1 MKKRVWTFCLM
12 VAWTAG
18 FAAAGPDASRQQDA
32 RTLADEMSVLG
43 MVELLDAYGDEV
55 ADPQTAKYV
64 RARSKITRANLSP
77 ADSKARE
84 KLLDDATGLLKE
96 LIAVKPIAGDGA
108 ALLRHYRLR
117 LDLIDVAGIM
127 RSKSYAAKLM
137 YLQGGQ
143 ADIEGLRAVT
153 DEVVG
158 PLDRLRRDIEFTV
171 EDWQEDLRKL
181 VTLLPELES
190 LQQTLWYKSAW
201 IRFYRAISLPA
212 GPQRD
217 RLLTEAMN
225 QAERFASGG
234 EGDAV
239 HWARLLAGMCAR
251 ELESYQQAARLLMG
265 TNVIEASPAVRVQAM
280 FEMIR
285 NAIEAGAFKQAE
297 RAVKTISAQANRLL
311 GRTGQLDIDVKTVM
325 LHHYLLVRRARASTD
340 ADQTSRD
347 RRAAQQ
353 VLLDFLA
360 KYEARPA
367 VTGAFLKII
376 AGKYRDRARYD
387 GVSSVIVL
395 AVASQEARLS
405 SAEALVKAETL
416 LRMIL
421 ARDDPASKQLRG
433 ETIWQLAQLSNRMR
447 KILDAAR
454 LFGQLAGELPQHA
467 RAAQSAHNSVQCFA
481 SLVNA
486 AENTQTGVAVELRR
500 EYIASLQRLLTTWPD
515 RSELGAWNFELGRQ
529 YQLLAAGGDRQ
540 SIVMAITA
548 YESMSQDDPRYMEA
562 RFLALELRAAGLD
575 DPNEL
580 VGRLDS
586 YAGDAKAAAEQST
599 DAEQARRLRQWGA
612 TTYFLAAK
620 TVYEQLADSPAAL
633 LRLEAMESKW
643 AQTDALVGAWEY
655 EIAKLIELN
664 RTSTAIDKVSAFAAR
679 HPDKARGLM
688 VRLIGQIRDRLE
700 RQPGEAVAAKELET
714 YRTFFGS
721 FSKELYLDASRR
733 QLPAE
738 KMYPIEQLRAE
749 AMLAVGDYSD
759 ALAMFDK
766 CAAYDASRR
775 AEQIEQIDRETANTI
790 EKAKRSAGDP
800 KLASGLAQELFRRQK
815 SGKLGDRLSGQ
826 AAMLGEALNFYAQAE
841 TADER
846 AKRLAIVSKRLV
858 EASLADGE
866 ARKQAVPIDA
876 GNIRGLARTHRAM
889 NNFKGGGALKYYAEL
904 VAGLDRSRDAG
915 LYWAMQLERCE
926 CLLDAFEDDR
936 VQLRRLGALIR
947 QLRVEDANM
956 GQLAGEFAVIEAEA
970 ARSGN

>member
-1 MKKRVWTFCLM
+1 MKKRVWTFCMM

-18 FAAAGPDASRQQDA
+18 FAAAGTDAPGQQDA
-32 RTLADEMSVLG
+32 RKLADEMSALG
-43 MVELLDAYGDEV
+43 MVELLDAYGDEI

-84 KLLDDATGLLKE
+84 KLLDEATGLLKE
-96 LIAVKPIAGDGA
+96 LIAVKPKAGDGVA
-108 ALLRHYRLR
+108 MLRHYRLR

-127 RSKSYAAKLM
+127 RSKPYASRLM

-158 PLDRLRRDIEFTV
+158 PLDHLRRDIEFKI

-234 EGDAV
+234 EGDAM

-251 ELESYQQAARLLMG
+251 ELESHQQAARLLMG

-280 FEMIR
+280 FEMTR
-285 NAIEAGAFKQAE
+285 NAIEAGEFEQAE
-297 RAVKTISAQANRLL
+297 RAVKIISAQANRLL
-311 GRTGQLDIDVKTVM
+311 GRTGRLDIDVKTVM
-325 LHHYLLVRRARASTD
+325 LHHYLLVRRARAATD
-340 ADQTSRD
+340 ADQALRD
-347 RRAAQQ
+347 QRAAQQ
-353 VLLDFLA
+353 VLLDFLS

-376 AGKYRDRARYD
+376 AGKYRDHVLYD
-387 GVSSVIVL
+387 DVSSVIVL
-395 AVASQEARLS
+395 AVASREARLS
-405 SAEALVKAETL
+405 SAEALAKAETL

-421 ARDDPASKQLRG
+421 ARNDQASKQLRG

-447 KILDAAR
+447 KLLDAAR

-548 YESMSQDDPRYMEA
+548 YESLSQDDPRYMEA
-562 RFLALELRAAGLD
+562 RYLALELRVVGLD

-612 TTYFLAAK
+612 TAYFLAAK
-620 TVYEQLADSPAAL
+620 TVYEKLADPPSAL
-633 LRLEAMESKW
+633 LRLDAMESKW
-643 AQTDALVGAWEY
+643 AQTNVLVGAWEY

-664 RTSTAIDKVSAFAAR
+664 RTRTAIDKVSAFAAR

-688 VRLIGQIRDRLE
+688 VRLIGQIRNRLE
-700 RQPGEAVAAKELET
+700 RQPGEPVAAKEMET

-721 FSKELYLDASRR
+721 FSKELYLDANRL
-733 QLPAE
+733 QLSAE

-749 AMLAVGDYSD
+749 AMLAVGDYSE

-766 CAAYDASRR
+766 CVAYDAARR
-775 AEQIEQIDRETANTI
+775 AEQIEQIERETVNTI
-790 EKAKRSAGDP
+790 EKAKRSADDP
-800 KLASGLAQELFRRQK
+800 KLARGLAQELSRRQK
-815 SGKLGDRLSGQ
+815 SGELGDKLSGQ
-826 AAMLGEALNFYAQAE
+826 VAMLEEALVFYAQAE
-841 TADER
+841 TSDER
-846 AKRLAIVSKRLV
+846 ARRLAIVSRRLV
-858 EASLADGE
+858 EASLADGK

-889 NNFKGGGALKYYAEL
+889 NNFKGGALKYYSEL

-926 CLLDAFEDDR
+926 CLLEAFEGDR
-936 VQLRRLGALIR
+936 VQSKRLGALIR